1 MNSKKHYGALQ
12 SELFGF
18 PCESDARVRA
28 VRMGVV
34 GSEDRAVGRSQ
45 IDAGILQIPLCFK
58 GF

>member
-1 MNSKKHYGALQ
+1 MNSKTHYGALQ

-45 IDAGILQIPLCFK
+45 IDAGILQIPLF
-58 GF
+58 